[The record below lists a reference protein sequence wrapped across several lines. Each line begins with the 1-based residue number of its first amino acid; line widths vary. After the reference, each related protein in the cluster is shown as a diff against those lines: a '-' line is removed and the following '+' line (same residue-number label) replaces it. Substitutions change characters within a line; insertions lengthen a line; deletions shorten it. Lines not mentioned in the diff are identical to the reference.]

1 MFTVYVGLKKKKFY
15 NYSIST
21 PALNCTVFYIL
32 FSSKNLCH
40 SENLKDMSSLAGK
53 AVIVTGSSSGIGLA
67 TAVLCAKKGAN
78 VTVCGR
84 DVGRLQEAVK
94 ACEKAGKDA
103 GHKNKIITSTGDISD
118 STVIKNTVEQTVKAF
133 GGLDVL
139 VTNHG
144 ANMLKGNESIEA
156 WTREC
161 FDTCMN
167 TNVRSVIELVQQ
179 AVPHLEKNRGNVVCV
194 SSLGSV
200 SPMSQSLNY
209 LISKAALDHAV
220 RCLAMQLGAKGTICH
235 LASSFLGQV
244 IRRYRCIRK
253 AGWIVFKIFGF

>member
-1 MFTVYVGLKKKKFY
+1 MT
-15 NYSIST
+15 
-21 PALNCTVFYIL
+21 
-32 FSSKNLCH
+32 SKNRVELPLVEITTGYCIMMRFFLIYVFPAKSLCH
-40 SENLKDMSSLAGK
+40 SENPKDMSSLAGK

-67 TAVLCAKKGAN
+67 TAVLFAKKGAN

-103 GHKNKIITSTGDISD
+103 GHKNKFSTSAGDITD

-133 GGLDVL
+133 GRLDVL

-144 ANMLKGNESIEA
+144 GTVEKGNESIEA

-167 TNVRSVIELVQQ
+167 TNVRSVIELIQQ

-200 SPMSQSLNY
+200 TCMSRALNY
-209 LISKAALDHAV
+209 LISKAAVDHMV
-220 RCLAMQLGAKGTICH
+220 RNLALQLGPKGSLYC
-235 LASSFLGQV
+235 A
-244 IRRYRCIRK
+244 YYC
-253 AGWIVFKIFGF
+253 